1 MFNKNKKNDFDWQE
15 LSTEIADGFGGVEN
29 IDKHYHCA
37 TRLRVIAKDKSK
49 VSLDKLKAI
58 ALAKGV
64 NLSGD
69 EFQIIF
75 GAGVVNKVFENFNKA
90 FFAKKEDVKE
100 EKIKTPLWDK
110 KISWY
115 SNLFIILRRAIRAF
129 AEIFV
134 PLIPIFIAGG
144 LSLALTSFFN
154 TINKEGNNQVLKN
167 LSFFFEMIGGAILG
181 SLPAFVGY
189 TAMKKYGGTP
199 ILGLA
204 IGVIMV
210 FPGLINGWSS
220 GNDFKSVA
228 IGAQINTAEIGKTLT
243 YSLFPDAPAFFRFDL
258 IGYQAQVFPVLLI
271 VALAYWIERFLKR
284 WTPEALAI
292 IVVPFLTVIGSVFF
306 GFLFVGPTGRY
317 VGIWI
322 GKAINGLY
330 TYTNFK
336 YFGLGGLII
345 GFIYPFMVV
354 TGLHQ
359 GVLPIEALLIT
370 QTKADFGHSF
380 TWITPIATVSNISQ
394 GMVGLAMIILMFKK
408 SSIGISKAAS
418 GALSANLGITEP
430 ILFGVTLPTRF
441 GLLAAALASAL
452 GSFWLGMT
460 HTVAN
465 SQGSASWL
473 GIAVQFDY
481 IVNDNYAHY
490 LNSTGGQDLLPTL
503 APIAKIAI
511 GAAISTIFSFVF
523 TILLGKTIF
532 KKQLQEFIDQNQN
545 KKKKTVEATTN

>member
-15 LSTEIADGFGGVEN
+15 LSTEIADGFGGIDN
-29 IDKHYHCA
+29 IEKHYHCA

-49 VSLDKLKAI
+49 VSLDKLKTI
-58 ALAKGV
+58 ALAKGA

-75 GAGVVNKVFENFNKA
+75 GAGVVNKVFENFNKT
-90 FFAKKEDVKE
+90 FFIKKEDAKE
-100 EKIKTPLWDK
+100 EKAKTPLWDK

-115 SNLFIILRRAIRAF
+115 SNLFIILRKAIRAF

-134 PLIPIFIAGG
+134 PLIPVFIAGG
-144 LSLALTSFFN
+144 LSLALTSLFD
-154 TINKEGNNQVLKN
+154 TINKEVNSQVLKN

-189 TAMKKYGGTP
+189 TSMKKYGGSP
-199 ILGLA
+199 ILGLT
-204 IGVIMV
+204 IGIIMV

-220 GNDFKSVA
+220 GTNFEAVP
-228 IGAQINTAEIGKTLT
+228 IGAKVDSAEIGKTLT

-292 IVVPFLTVIGSVFF
+292 IVVPFVTVIASVFF

-317 VGIWI
+317 IGIGI
-322 GKAINGLY
+322 GKGINYLY

-359 GVLPIEALLIT
+359 GILPIETLLIT
-370 QTKADFGHSF
+370 QTVANYGHSF

-394 GMVGLAMIILMFKK
+394 GMVGLAMIVLMFKK

-441 GLLAAALASAL
+441 GLLAAAFASAL

-465 SQGSASWL
+465 SVGSASWL

-481 IVNDNYAHY
+481 IVNENYVKY
-490 LNSTGGQDLLPTL
+490 LEATLAQDLLPNL
-503 APIAKIAI
+503 APVTKIAI
-511 GAAISTIFSFVF
+511 GAVISTIFSFVF
-523 TILLGKTIF
+523 TILFGKTIF
-532 KKQLQEFIDQNQN
+532 KKQLQEFINQNQ
-545 KKKKTVEATTN
+545 KKKTKEASTN